1 MTVDNGKM
9 QWWRH
14 AKYGMFIHWGLYAIP
29 AGRWKG
35 GIIPSGGE
43 WIMKNGRIPLDEYK
57 KLANEFNPVKFNAVE
72 WVKLAVDSG
81 MKYLVFTAKHHD
93 GFAMYDSAVSDYNI
107 VKATPCGRDVLK
119 ELAAE
124 CDKQGITFGLYY
136 SQYQDWEDMDGF
148 GNDWDYNP
156 SGQNFRA
163 YFDRKVKPQLTELLT
178 NYGPIG
184 LLWFDTPY
192 EMPREL
198 CEELVEHVRSIQ
210 PGCII
215 NGRIGY
221 YLGDY
226 RQMGDNSIPVVSYDC
241 DWETPMTLN
250 DTWGYKDYDHN
261 YKSPETVLKMLINV
275 AGKCGNFLI
284 NIGPDA
290 EGGISTESI
299 RILKTVGE
307 WLKVNGDSVYGVKAF
322 PDLPYELDW
331 GRFTYKDKK
340 MYMHV
345 FNWPLSPCQI
355 LVYGFK
361 TKVNKAYL
369 LSDKAKRELK
379 AVQTFETARDQHRLR
394 VNLPEEPVDRLDTVV
409 VLELDGEPEVY
420 NI

>member
-1 MTVDNGKM
+1 MTIDNSKM
-9 QWWRH
+9 QWWRY
-14 AKYGMFIHWGLYAIP
+14 AKYGMFIHWGLYSIP

-35 GIIPSGGE
+35 KDIPSGGE
-43 WIMKNGRIPLDEYK
+43 WIMKNGRIPLGEYK
-57 KLANEFNPVKFNAVE
+57 KLADEFNPVKFDAGE

-107 VKATPCGRDVLK
+107 VKATAYGRDVLK

-124 CDKQGITFGLYY
+124 CGKQGITFCLYY
-136 SQYQDWEDMDGF
+136 SQYQDWEDTNGF
-148 GNDWDYNP
+148 GNDWDYHP
-156 SGQNFRA
+156 SGQDFKI
-163 YFDRKVKPQLTELLT
+163 YLEHKVKPQLTELLT

-184 LLWFDTPY
+184 LIWFDTPY
-192 EMPREL
+192 EMPKEY
-198 CEELVEHVRSIQ
+198 CEELVKHVQALQ
-210 PGCII
+210 PDCII

-226 RQMGDNSIPVVSYDC
+226 RQMGDNSIPAISYNC

-250 DTWGYKDYDHN
+250 DTWGYKDSDHN
-261 YKSPETVLKMLINV
+261 YKSPETVLEMLINV
-275 AGKCGNFLI
+275 TSKCGNFLI

-290 EGGISTESI
+290 EGGIPPESVQ
-299 RILKTVGE
+299 ILKTVGE
-307 WLKVNGDSVYGVKAF
+307 WLKINGDSVYGVKAF

-345 FNWPLSPCQI
+345 FNWPLFPWQI
-355 LVYGFK
+355 LVYGLK

-369 LSDKAKRELK
+369 LSDKHKTGLEVL
-379 AVQTFETARDQHRLR
+379 QTFETARDQHRLR
-394 VNLPEEPVDRLDTVV
+394 VNLPEKPVDPMDTIV